1 MDGSQVEIV
10 TEVIKTWQTDGIV
23 CLSACLFAGI
33 FQLLDRSCRFE
44 GVAVCGCRIEMKLR
58 VEGVDRSALKLAEG
72 VRRRGRA
79 EEEGH
84 EKRTPDPNR
93 EPLFLSFSPSPS
105 LGAEIA
111 FTSYDACINIWVCRL
126 CDVCAAHSLV
136 SRGSAR
142 KGYHP
147 RLP

>member
-93 EPLFLSFSPSPS
+93 EPLFLSLLPPS
-105 LGAEIA
+105 
-111 FTSYDACINIWVCRL
+111 RR
-126 CDVCAAHSLV
+126 
-136 SRGSAR
+136 SRDR
-142 KGYHP
+142 IHVI
-147 RLP
+147 